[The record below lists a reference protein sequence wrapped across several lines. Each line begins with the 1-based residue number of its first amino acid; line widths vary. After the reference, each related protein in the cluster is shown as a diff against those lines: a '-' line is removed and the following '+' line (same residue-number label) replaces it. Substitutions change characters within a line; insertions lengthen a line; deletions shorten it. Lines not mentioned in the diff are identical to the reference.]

1 MGRDSGWLTASS
13 ALARNSYNTAPNFIY
28 LSEVPFS
35 KEQFLADIRGKL
47 KTHNNVIVAVS
58 EGIPDRSG

>member
-1 MGRDSGWLTASS
+1 MNQQNCLVVQSGGPT
-13 ALARNSYNTAPNFIY
+13 FIY
-28 LSEVPFS
+28 LPEFPFS